1 MARKKRIA
9 PEINAGSMA
18 DVAFLLLI
26 FFLVTTTMD
35 TNSGMMR
42 QLPPIPPKDQI
53 QEEIKVIQRNV
64 FVVLINRA
72 DQLLV
77 NGSRMEVSE
86 LRDKTKEFF
95 TNPTDNPKL
104 SEKKMKE
111 IEFFGTVDVSKGV
124 VSLQNDRGTT
134 YDKYIAVQN
143 ELVAAI
149 NELRNE
155 ASKQKFGKL
164 FDDLDSKQQDAVQKY
179 YPLAISEAEPKT
191 YKK

>member
-104 SEKKMKE
+104 SEKKPKE